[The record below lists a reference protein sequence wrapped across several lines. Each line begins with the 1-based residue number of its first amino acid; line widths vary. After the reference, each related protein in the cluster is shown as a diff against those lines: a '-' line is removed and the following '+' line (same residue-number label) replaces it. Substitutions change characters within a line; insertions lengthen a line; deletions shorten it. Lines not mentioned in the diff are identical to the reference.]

1 MRATHST
8 RRRSFGLK
16 LAAISALLML
26 ASSIPSAALA
36 ATPSWAMDVTPLP
49 AKVSPGAVAGYRV
62 VIRNTGN
69 SNISQVFLTTALQTN
84 ADPPVLADPA
94 AILPIAYVATSQGS
108 CDAVDTIEPIDP
120 VFLDCTLGAIRAK
133 KSATV
138 TVAYQ
143 TSVDWSRLRVI
154 FEANTTGV
162 AGDNPGSSHGDVLQ
176 GVGLTEFGDTGG
188 NFGGRFLL
196 GPDLNVSDDV
206 ALTASNRQSTK
217 VNAPKST
224 IGVSVADGDQTT
236 PVVCP
241 VACWSETSEIHVDQ
255 GAFFG
260 SGFKVEI
267 GIYKDLSQTVHGVWH
282 EFDAPRVVGGVT
294 VTGESI
300 VTKCP
305 KNGIPTSNQI
315 PCFTSVSTGG
325 GNILVTVWLKENGK
339 IGNF

>member
-1 MRATHST
+1 M
-8 RRRSFGLK
+8 
-16 LAAISALLML
+16 
-26 ASSIPSAALA
+26 P
-36 ATPSWAMDVTPLP
+36 
-49 AKVSPGAVAGYRV
+49 
-62 VIRNTGN
+62 
-69 SNISQVFLTTALQTN
+69 
-84 ADPPVLADPA
+84 ADPHQ
-94 AILPIAYVATSQGS
+94 ILPIAYVATSQGS
-108 CDAVDTIEPIDP
+108 CDAVDTTEPIVP
-120 VFLDCTLGAIRAK
+120 VFLDCTLGAINK
-133 KSATV
+133 NKSATV

-143 TSVDWSRLRVI
+143 TNVDWSAAQGYLR
-154 FEANTTGV
+154 GQHD
-162 AGDNPGSSHGDVLQ
+162 GCRRRQPGSSHGDVLQ
-176 GVGLTEFGDTGG
+176 AVGLTPFGGG
-188 NFGGRFLL
+188 ANFGGRFLL
-196 GPDLNVSDDV
+196 GTDLVVSDGQGLSAD
-206 ALTASNRQSTK
+206 NRQSTT

-282 EFDAPRVVGGVT
+282 EFDTPKLVGGVT

-315 PCFTSVSTGG
+315 PCFTSVSIGG